1 MFSWPTLT
9 FLPHVSSL
17 TFDGANWNPVYRF
30 LTTLKSSE
38 LALSKN
44 SDYWSNM
51 PCCVIPIRI
60 DLINEK
66 VELKFLLY
74 NVSRMWS
81 DTWRTWDGHQQLFAY
96 FLERGGLPPG
106 ITVAS
111 VWDIVFINP
120 RPIRKNRIPIIY
132 TTLVMNMIFAH
143 ANVGIRSFL
152 INIWWLIVS
161 PVYRYLLYQ
170 VVTTGQVWQGMARGG
185 GGGGSIEVEGAE
197 VLHLKILTEGG
208 RLFNLRLSNQKRLN
222 NSLSDIIT
230 ASST

>member
-9 FLPHVSSL
+9 YLPHVSSL

-60 DLINEK
+60 NLINEK

-132 TTLVMNMIFAH
+132 TILVMNM
-143 ANVGIRSFL
+143 NMMWWSFL
-152 INIWWLIVS
+152 INIWWLIVN

-170 VVTTGQVWQGMARGG
+170 VVTTGRVWQGMVRGG
-185 GGGGSIEVEGAE
+185 WGSIEVEGAE
-197 VLHLKILTEGG
+197 VLHLKIKLTEGG
-208 RLFNLRLSNQKRLN
+208 RLSNLRLSNQKRLN
-222 NSLSDIIT
+222 NSLSDVIT